1 MTIFDAQAA
10 RALARRTLSLG
21 DCLAAMKRA
30 VLHAAQV
37 GEFEATIGL
46 PDALP
51 VADGQSTNTA
61 AFLIDFFSQQGV
73 DAWADAVRHA
83 ERAGYAVRPA
93 WRSAETGAAIEGL
106 ILSWYL
112 VEVPEFANEAPP
124 LLMPATLACAM
135 SQAEQGHHRWVEALR
150 EPIRKAALHGK
161 PSVSVHD
168 GAIATDPAWAKRREI
183 LKRAGF
189 NTELLAGDR
198 GATLLIAW

>member
-21 DCLAAMKRA
+21 DCLASMKKA
-30 VLHAAQV
+30 VLNAAQV

-46 PDALP
+46 PDAMP
-51 VADGQSTNTA
+51 MAAGQSTNTA

-73 DAWADAVRHA
+73 EAWADAVRHA

-93 WRSAETGAAIEGL
+93 WRGADTGAAVEGL

-124 LLMPATLACAM
+124 LLMPATVAYAM
-135 SQAEQGHHRWVEALR
+135 SQAEQVHHRWVDGLKET
-150 EPIRKAALHGK
+150 IRKAALQGK
-161 PSVSVHD
+161 PAVSVHD

-189 NTELLAGDR
+189 TTELLAGDR
-198 GATLLIAW
+198 GATLVIAW